1 MKNENL
7 EIMRHSLSHVMASAV
22 KKLYPN
28 VKFAIGPA
36 IENGFYYDFDFGEKK
51 IGEENLKKIE
61 KEMKIILKKNQLFKK
76 IELDINEAI
85 KKENSAGQIY
95 KKELL
100 EDLKNNGETK
110 VSYYKIGEFEDLC
123 KGPHLEKAGKKLIAN
138 FKLNKIAGAYWKG
151 DENNKMLTRIYAIA
165 FESKEKVEEY
175 FKMAEEAA
183 KRDHRKLGK
192 ELDLFCFSELVGPGL
207 PLFTPKGVVI
217 LDELQKRVEEIC
229 RNYGFGKVATPHLTK
244 IDLYEISGHKAKFGD
259 ELFHVKSHYKDHYVL
274 KPVQCPHQIQIYL
287 SRPRSYREL
296 PIRYMESEK
305 QYRDEKPGELCGLQ
319 RVIPITV
326 EDGHIFCTPEQV
338 KEEIKNIVNIIED
351 FYNSLG
357 MWDNHWVSLSVRDY
371 AHPEKYIG
379 DMKDWDECEKIL
391 QEISNEMKLDAKKC
405 EGEAALY
412 GPKLDFMFKDATG
425 REVQIP
431 TIQLD
436 FATPKRFNMTYIDK
450 KGKEKTP
457 VMIHRAILGSYE
469 RFLMLLIEHF
479 AGAFPVWLSPVQAK
493 IISVGE
499 SHIEYCKT
507 LAKEFMDN
515 DIRVEVDNSD
525 ETVGNKTRKAIKEK
539 IPYILVVGD
548 KETKSNKLSIRD
560 RGSGEIRN
568 LKKTEFIKEVKNK
581 IENKII

>member
-1 MKNENL
+1 MNNEQKNL
-7 EIMRHSLSHVMASAV
+7 DVLRHSLSHVMAMAV
-22 KKLYPN
+22 KELRPN
-28 VKFAIGPA
+28 VKLAIGPA
-36 IENGFYYDFDFGEKK
+36 VDNGFYYDFDFGDDK
-51 IGEENLKKIE
+51 IGEDDLKKIE
-61 KEMKIILKKNQLFKK
+61 KKMKYLIKQNLKFEKS
-76 IELDINEAI
+76 ELDINKAI
-85 KKENSAGQIY
+85 AKEKENKQNY
-95 KKELL
+95 KIELL
-100 EDLKNNGETK
+100 EDLKKDGQK
-110 VSYYKIGEFEDLC
+110 IVSYYKSGDFEELC
-123 KGPHLEKAGKKLIAN
+123 VGSHIESTKEITKGSFAISKL
-138 FKLNKIAGAYWKG
+138 AGAYWRGSEK
-151 DENNKMLTRIYAIA
+151 NKMLTRIYGLA
-165 FESKEKVEEY
+165 FESKEKLEEY
-175 FKMAEEAA
+175 KKNMKEAE

-207 PLFTPKGVVI
+207 PLFTPKGAI
-217 LDELQKRVEEIC
+217 IKDELQKRVEKIC
-229 RNYGFGKVATPHLTK
+229 RDYGFGKVSTPHLTK
-244 IDLYEISGHKAKFGD
+244 IDLYEISGHKTKFGD
-259 ELFHVKSHYKDHYVL
+259 ELFHVKSHYKDNYVL
-274 KPVQCPHQIQIYL
+274 KPVQCPHHIQIYL

-326 EDGHIFCTPEQV
+326 EDGHIFCTPGQI
-338 KEEIKNIVNIIED
+338 KEEIKNIVNIIKD

-391 QEISNEMKLDAKKC
+391 QEISDEMELDAKKC

-436 FATPKRFNMTYIDK
+436 FATPKKFNMTYIDE

-479 AGAFPVWLSPVQAK
+479 AGAFPVWLSPVQVK

-499 SHIEYCKT
+499 NHVNFCKK
-507 LAKEFMDN
+507 LAQEFKNEDV
-515 DIRVEVDNSD
+515 RVEINDNN
-525 ETVGNKTRKAIKEK
+525 ETVGNKIRKATQEK
-539 IPYILVVGD
+539 IPYILVTGD
-548 KETKSNKLSIRD
+548 KEINSNKLTLRD
-560 RGSGEIRN
+560 RGKKETREIGKN
-568 LKKTEFIKEVKNK
+568 EFLKEIKS
-581 IENKII
+581 